1 VTRFSHTSIMHKVL
15 VQVGLQQ
22 FPVIVLVDELEN
34 RNSVLLGEW
43 LKDVG
48 EMGSFGLWRNTLT
61 SRSVSRKTGLDV
73 EGWFCHPVGV
83 VFFDSGPHS
92 SLEPLDM
99 LRLLFTRHL
108 VVDLQGQIGNE
119 RRLRSSKVLWNGDV
133 KSER

>member
-1 VTRFSHTSIMHKVL
+1 MTRFSHTSIMHKVL

-43 LKDVG
+43 LKDMG
-48 EMGSFGLWRNTLT
+48 EMGGFGLGRDTLT
-61 SRSVSRKTGLDV
+61 GRSVSRKTGLDV
-73 EGWFCHPVGV
+73 ERWFCHPVGV